1 MCISYISETQALKK
15 YQVFPFMQKY
25 LQSVCLD
32 KGKPSM
38 LSDLSLLW
46 SVFGYKYVVHI
57 NPSGKYST
65 VSKRG
70 SEL

>member
-32 KGKPSM
+32 KGKSSM
-38 LSDLSLLW
+38 LSDLSILW
-46 SVFGYKYVVHI
+46 GVFGYKYVVHI

-65 VSKRG
+65 VKRG

>member
-1 MCISYISETQALKK
+1 
-15 YQVFPFMQKY
+15 MQKY

-32 KGKPSM
+32 KGKSSM
-38 LSDLSLLW
+38 LSDLSILW

-65 VSKRG
+65 VLRVWIHTEMCYYLPK
-70 SEL
+70 LDLKK